1 MFASGMDLLVQGSF
15 GYNFDL
21 IGPKTN
27 AIFAPEGL
35 VVQYFEYGH
44 WHELVA
50 LPEALH
56 QCRDLPSTSDFLLVA
71 NKSWNPL
78 TLF

>member
-35 VVQYFEYGH
+35 VVQYFE
-44 WHELVA
+44 
-50 LPEALH
+50 
-56 QCRDLPSTSDFLLVA
+56 
-71 NKSWNPL
+71 
-78 TLF
+78 